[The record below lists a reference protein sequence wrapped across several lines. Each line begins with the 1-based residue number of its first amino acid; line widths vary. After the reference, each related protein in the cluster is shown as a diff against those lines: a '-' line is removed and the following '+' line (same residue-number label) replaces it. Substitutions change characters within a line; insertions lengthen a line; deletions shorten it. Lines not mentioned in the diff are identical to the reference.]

1 VRSLLLALALVLTQ
15 PVNAVE
21 RVVDFHSTV
30 RIGADGVLTVLER
43 IVVEAEGRD
52 IRRGILR
59 DFPTDYRDRFGNGVK
74 VPFEV
79 LSVTRNGARENWSLE
94 RLGNG
99 QRIRIGRGDVLL
111 PHGAHTYEITYR
123 TARQVGH
130 FSDHDE
136 LYWNVNGNGW
146 IFAFDHISAEV
157 LLPQSV
163 PASQLRAEAYTGP
176 QGARGRDY
184 QSMIR
189 DGAAGFTST
198 ATFPPYSGMTIVVG
212 FPKGIVSAPGFFTRL
227 GWFFSQNKGAA
238 AGLAGFALM
247 LGFLYWRWSLVGRD
261 PEAGPKFPRYDAP
274 KGMSPAA
281 VRFIDRQGFDDR
293 CFAAALLGLGSRGF
307 VRIHKNGD
315 GFELRPTGKQVEFL
329 AGERAVAPL
338 AREARRLDKTYD
350 SSVQSARFDL
360 QHELKALYEEKAFSR
375 NHGSL
380 AVGVML
386 GAASIGVMF
395 LWHTALAMA
404 ALISVLIV
412 ASLVGFYRWLP
423 AYSAPGRRL
432 EDEIEGL
439 RQYLGV
445 AERDELARQKAPPK
459 TPEQFSKF
467 LPYAV
472 ALDVEKTWA
481 DRFAIALGSAAVGA
495 AVADWYQASDSGT
508 GFSIG
513 NFTSSVSSLGETIAA
528 ASSPPASSSGSSD
541 SGGGG
546 SSGGGDSGGGGGG
559 GGGSGW

>member
-59 DFPTDYRDRFGNGVK
+59 DFPTDYRDRFGNSVS

-212 FPKGIVSAPGFFTRL
+212 FPKGIVAAPGFFTRL

-274 KGMSPAA
+274 TGVSPAA
-281 VRFIDRQGFDDR
+281 MRFIARQGFDDR
-293 CFAAALLGLGSRGF
+293 CFAAALLGLASRGLVKIRTQGSSF
-307 VRIHKNGD
+307 LI
-315 GFELRPTGKQVEFL
+315 EPTGTPGVL
-329 AGERAVAPL
+329 LSGEHAVARFATKPRAVGP
-338 AREARRLDKTYD
+338 TYD
-350 SSVQSARFDL
+350 PEVGGARL
-360 QHELKALYEEKAFSR
+360 GLYQELKQLYEENAFSK

-380 AVGVML
+380 AVGVLL
-386 GAASIGVMF
+386 GATSLGLMF
-395 LWHTALAMA
+395 LLNAALAMV
-404 ALISVLIV
+404 ALVALLVV
-412 ASLVGFYRWLP
+412 ASLVAFHRWLP
-423 AYSAPGRRL
+423 AYSVQGRRL
-432 EDEIEGL
+432 EDEIQGL

-445 AERDELARQKAPPK
+445 AERDELSRKKAPPK
-459 TPEQFSKF
+459 TAEEFSKF

-481 DRFAIALGSAAVGA
+481 DRFAIALGSAAVA
-495 AVADWYQASDSGT
+495 QAVAGWYQSSDSGT

>member
-1 VRSLLLALALVLTQ
+1 MKLLALLAALLAAPAMAAEKV
-15 PVNAVE
+15 A
-21 RVVDFHSTV
+21 DFHSTI

-43 IVVEAEGRD
+43 IVVESEGRD

-59 DFPTDYRDRFGNGVK
+59 DFPTDYRDRFGNQVD

-79 LSVTRNGARENWSLE
+79 MSVTRDGARENWSLE
-94 RLGNG
+94 RLSNG
-99 QRIRIGRGDVLL
+99 ARIRIGRADVLL
-111 PHGAHTYEITYR
+111 GRGAHTYEITYR

-130 FSDHDE
+130 FPDHDE

-146 IFAFDHISAEV
+146 TFAFDHISTEV
-157 LLPQSV
+157 LLPKSV
-163 PASQLRAEAYTGP
+163 PAAQLRAEAYTGP

-189 DGAAGFTST
+189 DGAVGFTST

-212 FPKGIVSAPGFFTRL
+212 FPKGIVHAPGIVTRL

-247 LGFLYWRWSLVGRD
+247 FGFLYWRWRLVGRD
-261 PEAGPKFPRYDAP
+261 PEPGPKFPRYDAP

-281 VRFIDRQGFDDR
+281 VRFIDRQAFDDR

-307 VRIHKNGD
+307 LRIQQAGD
-315 GFELRPTGKQVEFL
+315 SFAIEPTGKPVEPL
-329 AGERAVAPL
+329 PGERAVAAL
-338 AREARRLDKTYD
+338 AATRRTLAAKYD
-350 SSVQSARFDL
+350 AQVQSVRDSL
-360 QHELKALYEEKAFSR
+360 ERELKLLFAEQAFSR
-375 NHGSL
+375 NQGSL
-380 AVGVML
+380 AVGVLL
-386 GAASIGVMF
+386 GATSVGVMF
-395 LWHTALAMA
+395 LWNTAYTMV
-404 ALISVLIV
+404 ALVTLLIV
-412 ASLVGFYRWLP
+412 ASLVAFHRWLP
-423 AYSAPGRRL
+423 AYSASGRQL

-445 AERDELARQKAPPK
+445 AERDELARKKAPPK
-459 TPEQFSKF
+459 TPEEFSKF

-481 DRFAIALGSAAVGA
+481 DRFAIALGSAAVA
-495 AVADWYQASDSGT
+495 QAVSSWYQSSDGASSY
-508 GFSIG
+508 SML
-513 NFTSSVSSLGETIAA
+513 TSSVSTLGETISS

-546 SSGGGDSGGGGGG
+546 GSSGGGGG